1 MADGKNQQPIPGLGQ
16 SRSDTF
22 AQAFNEGRRLHA
34 QGRLVDA
41 ISAYARA
48 IKLEPENADLLNDMG
63 AAYLDLGRLP
73 PSQEALEKAL
83 VLRPDFPLALNNMGN
98 LQKIQ
103 GRAEASE
110 ASYRRA
116 LEIDPDFCDA
126 AANLGLVLV
135 ANGSYAEA
143 RKWLQHSLKLETNH
157 IALNGMGLLSRALN
171 EHANAVEWYDKALN
185 LVPDSYEILN
195 NQAGSYQEL
204 GRFKDASEAYNRALD
219 VDPGRYEAYQNL
231 AVMLL
236 TIDKYDEAVTA
247 YRMALQI
254 NPDNRAIYPHLA
266 VALTYQCAWENL
278 KGIIDQVIANT
289 EKELDENLPLSATPF
304 GLISLPITDEMR
316 ARVTHRTAHDI
327 EDRVRQ
333 TREANPFAYAPRGD
347 KIKVGLVGPD
357 FRRHS
362 AAFLFNGICEHFD
375 RQRFEFHGY
384 MLSAKHDDMTEFF
397 KEQLDGFHDLSTT
410 PLVDAARQINDAGV
424 NILVDL
430 AGHTRGSWLELFA
443 MHPAPLQASAIGF
456 GSAIGG
462 DILDY
467 LISDDTMF
475 SPDERAFCSEHLVY
489 LPQGSLPGS
498 PRERSNREYV
508 RSDVGLPETGVVF
521 ANFNGHYKIDP
532 ETFGLW
538 MHILA
543 RVPDSV
549 LWIMKG
555 SETSRANLRKEAEVR
570 GVSADR
576 LVFAEPI
583 DPLHHLSRLPLADIA
598 LDGYNLEGG
607 ATTLD
612 ALWSGVPVVVTSGS
626 PYGHRG
632 RYKMLEVGGLPE
644 MIGADLREY
653 ERIAVELALNPK
665 KLAAVRAKL
674 ATNNAISPLFNVA
687 LFTRHFERG
696 LEMMWDNFEA
706 GQPPKDLTVPIL
718 D

>member
-1 MADGKNQQPIPGLGQ
+1 MASKKIQQPIPGLGRGG
-16 SRSDTF
+16 SNTF

-41 ISAYARA
+41 VSAYSRA
-48 IKLEPENADLLNDMG
+48 AKIQPDNTDLLNDMG
-63 AAYLDLGRLP
+63 AAYLDMGQLDP
-73 PSQEALEKAL
+73 AQKAL
-83 VLRPDFPLALNNMGN
+83 QRALALRPDFPLALNNFGN
-98 LQKIQ
+98 LQKVLGQ
-103 GRAEASE
+103 AENSE
-110 ASYRRA
+110 AAYRRA
-116 LEIDPDFCDA
+116 LEIDGDFCDA
-126 AANLGLVLV
+126 AANLGLVLI
-135 ANGSYAEA
+135 ATGSYTEA
-143 RKWLQHSLKLETNH
+143 RKWLEHSLELETNH
-157 IALNGMGLLSRALN
+157 TAFNGMGLLSQGLN
-171 EHANAVEWYDKALN
+171 EHADAVDWYDKALE
-185 LVPDSYEILN
+185 LVPDNYDILN
-195 NQAGSYQEL
+195 NQAALYQEL
-204 GRFKDASEAYNRALD
+204 GRFKEASDGYNRALD

-231 AVMLL
+231 AVMLF
-236 TIDKYDEAVTA
+236 TINKYDQAVTA
-247 YRMALQI
+247 YRMALHI
-254 NPDNRAIYPHLA
+254 KPDNRAIYPHLA

-304 GLISLPITDEMR
+304 GLISLPTSNEMR
-316 ARVTHRTAHDI
+316 ARVTHRTARDI

-333 TREANPFAYAPRGD
+333 THEANPFTYAPRVD

-362 AAFLFNGICEHFD
+362 AAFLFNGICEHYD
-375 RQRFEFHGY
+375 RHRFEFHGY

-397 KEQLDGFHDLSTT
+397 KDQLDSFHDLSTT

-443 MHPAPLQASAIGF
+443 MHPAPLQASAIGY

-462 DILDY
+462 NILDY
-467 LISDDTMF
+467 LISDDAMWP
-475 SPDERAFCSEHLVY
+475 PDERAFCSENLVY

-498 PRERSNREYV
+498 PRERSTQEYK
-508 RSDVGLPETGVVF
+508 RSDVGLPETGIVF

-538 MHILA
+538 MHILVQ
-543 RVPDSV
+543 VPGSV

-555 SETSRANLRKEAEVR
+555 SETSRTNLRKEAEVR

-576 LVFAEPI
+576 LVFAEAI

-626 PYGHRG
+626 PYGNRG

-644 MIGADLREY
+644 MIGADLKEY
-653 ERIAVELALNPK
+653 EQIAVDLALNPE
-665 KLAAVRAKL
+665 KLSAVRAKL
-674 ATNNAISPLFNVA
+674 AANNKTSPLFDVA
-687 LFTRHFERG
+687 LFSRHFERG
-696 LEMMWDNFEA
+696 LEMMWEIYEA
-706 GQPPKDLTVPIL
+706 GNDPKDFTVPVL
-718 D
+718 E